1 MTHATVDA
9 LLVIGFGFAFLACL
23 RLWRERR
30 DNRRTIKYLREMR
43 MQHHQEV
50 GLLRREND
58 KLKDERDARQ
68 TMHALRVDAI
78 YRHFAAMG
86 GGCIQVGRN

>member
-1 MTHATVDA
+1 MTHEHVDA

-30 DNRRTIKYLREMR
+30 DDRRTIKYLREMR
-43 MQHHQEV
+43 VQHHTEM

-58 KLKDERDARQ
+58 KLKDERYTRQ
-68 TMHALRVDAI
+68 TMHAQHVDAI

-86 GGCIQVGRN
+86 GGAIQVGRN